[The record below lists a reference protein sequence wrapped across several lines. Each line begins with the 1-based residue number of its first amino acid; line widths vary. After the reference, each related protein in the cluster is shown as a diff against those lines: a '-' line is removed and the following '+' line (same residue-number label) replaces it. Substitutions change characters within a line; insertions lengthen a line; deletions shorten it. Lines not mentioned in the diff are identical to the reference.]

1 MGLFD
6 KFRKPS
12 RPEALDVSAP
22 AGTVLAPVAG
32 DVITLENVPDPVFSS
47 GVMGRGCGIEPTGEV
62 VYAPVAGML
71 SAIGAPNYHA
81 VGIIGD
87 DGAEILIHVG
97 VDTVEMRGD
106 GFTVFGEKGAHV
118 HAGEPLLSFS
128 KKKIEAA
135 GHASTVIIALTNTD
149 DLAAV
154 ELVKTGNIGAGEKVI
169 SFQG

>member
-71 SAIGAPNYHA
+71 SAIGAPQLSTP
-81 VGIIGD
+81 VGIHRRRRCRDPHRTWGSTRV
-87 DGAEILIHVG
+87 EIEVA
-97 VDTVEMRGD
+97 T
-106 GFTVFGEKGAHV
+106 AHGLRPRRARIV
-118 HAGEPLLSFS
+118 RAGEPLLSLL
-128 KKKIEAA
+128 E
-135 GHASTVIIALTNTD
+135 
-149 DLAAV
+149 
-154 ELVKTGNIGAGEKVI
+154 EEE
-169 SFQG
+169 

>member
-1 MGLFD
+1 
-6 KFRKPS
+6 
-12 RPEALDVSAP
+12 
-22 AGTVLAPVAG
+22 
-32 DVITLENVPDPVFSS
+32 
-47 GVMGRGCGIEPTGEV
+47 
-62 VYAPVAGML
+62 ML

-106 GFTVFGEKGAHV
+106 GFTVFGEKGV
-118 HAGEPLLSFS
+118 HLRAGEPLLSFS

-149 DLAAV
+149 DLASV
-154 ELVKTGNIGAGEKVI
+154 ELVKTRNIGAGEKVI